1 MTEPLASTARRDLYA
16 LVARLLGEELDAPLY
31 DRLLSTQS
39 DALRWIEP
47 ELAELPSER
56 VLDTLA
62 TEYCRLFLGPPPQ
75 CPPYASVLRGEAVLG
90 GRARTRVDDF
100 LTAHGLA
107 INAHARI
114 ASSDHVAVAFG
125 ALAELTAE
133 DAIGAWLRDF
143 VAPWVPQWLS
153 VLATRTERQL
163 YRTVADIGNA
173 LIAEDRAQYSRDSEA
188 FRFEV
193 LPQ

>member
-1 MTEPLASTARRDLYA
+1 MAATLAPTARRDLYG
-16 LVARLLGEELDAPLY
+16 LVARLLGEEVDAPLY
-31 DRLLSTQS
+31 HHLLSTQS

-47 ELAELPSER
+47 ELVRLPSER
-56 VLDTLA
+56 ALETLD
-62 TEYCRLFLGPPPQ
+62 TEYCRLFLGPPPM

-100 LTAHGLA
+100 LAACGLA
-107 INAHARI
+107 VDAHARI
-114 ASSDHVAVAFG
+114 ASSDHVAVAF
-125 ALAELTAE
+125 AVLAELSEE
-133 DAIGAWLRDF
+133 DAISTWLRDF
-143 VAPWVPQWLS
+143 VAPWVPHWLS
-153 VLATRTERQL
+153 VLAARTERQL

-173 LIAEDRAQYSRDSEA
+173 LIEEDRAQYLRDSDA

>member
-1 MTEPLASTARRDLYA
+1 METLAPTARRDLYA

-31 DRLLSTQS
+31 HRLLITQS

-56 VLDTLA
+56 ALEVLD

-75 CPPYASVLRGEAVLG
+75 CSPYASVLRGEAVLG

-100 LTAHGLA
+100 LAAYGLVCD
-107 INAHARI
+107 AHARI
-114 ASSDHVAVAFG
+114 ASPDHVAVAF
-125 ALAELTAE
+125 ATLAELSAD
-133 DAIGAWLRDF
+133 DAISTWLRDF

-153 VLATRTERQL
+153 VLETKAERQL
-163 YRTVADIGNA
+163 YRTVAHIGRA
-173 LIAEDRAQYSRDSEA
+173 LIAEDRAHYLRDSEA

-193 LPQ
+193 QLQ